1 VAPRRTLQSEST
13 EDSTNASRPT
23 FASHGSGSTA
33 APSSG
38 NSEGSLQ
45 YLPRP
50 LWRGR
55 HCELLNEDLSVFGRA
70 QIQGC
75 MLEEPFDED
84 PLGDYDVGVI
94 FLLEG
99 EDHV

>member
-1 VAPRRTLQSEST
+1 M
-13 EDSTNASRPT
+13 
-23 FASHGSGSTA
+23 SHGNGSTT
-33 APSSG
+33 APSLR

-55 HCELLNEDLSVFGRA
+55 YYELLNEDLLVFRRA
-70 QIQGC
+70 QIQVY
-75 MLEEPFDED
+75 MPEEPFDED
-84 PLGDYDVGVI
+84 PLEDYDFRVI

-99 EDHV
+99 DDHV

>member
-1 VAPRRTLQSEST
+1 
-13 EDSTNASRPT
+13 
-23 FASHGSGSTA
+23 
-33 APSSG
+33 
-38 NSEGSLQ
+38 
-45 YLPRP
+45 
-50 LWRGR
+50 
-55 HCELLNEDLSVFGRA
+55 LSVFGRA